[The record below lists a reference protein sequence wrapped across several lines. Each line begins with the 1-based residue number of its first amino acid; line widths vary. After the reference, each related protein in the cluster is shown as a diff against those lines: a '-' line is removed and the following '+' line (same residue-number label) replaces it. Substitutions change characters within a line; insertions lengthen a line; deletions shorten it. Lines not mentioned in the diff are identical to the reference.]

1 MGDLLLIG
9 VVAVAMAVGVVG
21 TVVPV
26 VPGLILVWV
35 AALVYGLVAGFGIV
49 GALAFA
55 IITGLAV
62 VGIVIGV
69 LLPQRAAA
77 RGGAAPSSMRV
88 GALLALVGFFVVPV
102 IGLVLGGVLGVFL
115 GEFVRT
121 RDTAAA
127 WRATVAAVKGF
138 GIAAV
143 VQVLL
148 GLAMVAVWVSWVV
161 LV

>member
-1 MGDLLLIG
+1 MGDLLIVL
-9 VVAVAMAVGVVG
+9 VAVAMAVGVVG

-35 AALVYGLVAGFGIV
+35 AALVLGLVAGFGSV

-55 IITGLAV
+55 IITALALA
-62 VGIVIGV
+62 GIVIGV

-77 RGGAAPSSMRV
+77 SGGAARSSMLV
-88 GALLALVGFFVVPV
+88 GALLAVVGFFVVPV
-102 IGLVLGGVLGVFL
+102 IGVVLGGVLGVFL

-121 RDTAAA
+121 RDFAAA
-127 WRATVAAVKGF
+127 WHATAATVKGF

-143 VQVLL
+143 IQVLL
-148 GLAMVAVWVSWVV
+148 GLAMVAVWVLWVV
-161 LV
+161 FG

>member
-1 MGDLLLIG
+1 MGDALLIG
-9 VVAVAMAVGVVG
+9 FVAAAMAVGVVG

-26 VPGLILVWV
+26 VPGLILVWA
-35 AALVYGLVAGFGIV
+35 AALVYGLVAGFGSV

-55 IITGLAV
+55 LITGLALA
-62 VGIVIGV
+62 GIVIGI

-77 RGGAAPSSMRV
+77 SGGAARSSMRV
-88 GALLALVGFFVVPV
+88 GALFAVVGFFVVPV
-102 IGLVLGGVLGVFL
+102 IGVVLGGVLGVFL

-127 WRATVAAVKGF
+127 WHATVAAMKGF

-148 GLAMVAVWVSWVV
+148 GLAMVAVWVPWVV
-161 LV
+161 LG

>member
-1 MGDLLLIG
+1 MGDSLLI
-9 VVAVAMAVGVVG
+9 VLVAAAMAVGVVG

-35 AALVYGLVAGFGIV
+35 AALVYGLVAGFGTV

-55 IITGLAV
+55 LITTLALA
-62 VGIVIGV
+62 GIVIGF

-77 RGGAAPSSMRV
+77 SGGAAPSSMRV
-88 GALLALVGFFVVPV
+88 GALLAVVGFFVVPV

-115 GEFVRT
+115 GEYVRT
-121 RDTAAA
+121 RDSAAA
-127 WRATVAAVKGF
+127 WRATVAAMKGF

-148 GLAMVAVWVSWVV
+148 GLAMVAVWVLWVV
-161 LV
+161 LG

>member
-1 MGDLLLIG
+1 MGDSLLVG
-9 VVAVAMAVGVVG
+9 FVAVAMAVGVVG

-35 AALVYGLVAGFGIV
+35 AALLYGLVAGFGSV

-55 IITGLAV
+55 IITALALG
-62 VGIVIGV
+62 GIVIGV

-77 RGGAAPSSMRV
+77 RRGAAPSSMRV
-88 GALLALVGFFVVPV
+88 GALLAVVGFFVVPV
-102 IGLVLGGVLGVFL
+102 IGVVLGGVVGIFI

-127 WRATVAAVKGF
+127 WHATVAAMKGF

-143 VQVLL
+143 VQVLV
-148 GLAMVAVWVSWVV
+148 GLAMVAVWVFWVV
-161 LV
+161 LG